1 MKKTWMEPALEVMAV
16 TGGSNVIDPE
26 MSAGAVS

>member
-16 TGGSNVIDPE
+16 TGGINTINTE
-26 MSAGAVS
+26 LFIGAVS